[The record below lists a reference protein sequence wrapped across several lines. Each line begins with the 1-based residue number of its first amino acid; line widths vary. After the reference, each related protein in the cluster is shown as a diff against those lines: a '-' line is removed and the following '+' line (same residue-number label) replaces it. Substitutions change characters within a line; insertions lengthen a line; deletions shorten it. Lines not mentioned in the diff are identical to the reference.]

1 MISTNQS
8 KLTPT
13 LLKTQIVYRCC
24 TKLIFMKIEEKTV
37 FLLNIDKPKNVNKVA
52 ILADQL
58 TKLKNIH
65 GSKSLRS
72 KLIEQCILLSV
83 LKLTEFWKVK

>member
-13 LLKTQIVYRCC
+13 LLNTQIVYRCC
-24 TKLIFMKIEEKTV
+24 TKLIFMTIEENTV

-72 KLIEQCILLSV
+72 KLIE
-83 LKLTEFWKVK
+83 